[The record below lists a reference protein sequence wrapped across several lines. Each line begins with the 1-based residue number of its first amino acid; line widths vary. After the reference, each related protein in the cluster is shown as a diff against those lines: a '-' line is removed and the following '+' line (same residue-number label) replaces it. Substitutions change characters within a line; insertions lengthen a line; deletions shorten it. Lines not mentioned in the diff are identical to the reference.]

1 MKGTITKESNG
12 RVKLPPID
20 IFLSLLSTAPEKLA
34 SGKRV
39 IWSGKEFNL
48 YSSPK
53 REGVWYRVEG
63 EGDLAVE

>member
-1 MKGTITKESNG
+1 
-12 RVKLPPID
+12 
-20 IFLSLLSTAPEKLA
+20 LA